1 MILLKYKGGF
11 MPQQQRIIPI
21 SAALL
26 SLSVISHSA
35 LADITKDVEDALGF
49 YHQGKNG
56 AVKVDLNYR
65 YENVNQDNVTNPLL
79 NGRALP
85 ASRQPKTANANTV
98 RLRLGLLSP
107 VFYGLQGYAEYE
119 GVYAMQSDYNST
131 LNGKSEFST
140 IADPYENEVSQLWLS
155 YAGIPDTVIKGG
167 RQRIKLDDDRFIGNV
182 GWRQLEQT
190 YDSVLITH
198 KNQQLPGLTINVGY
212 IGNVK
217 TFTSTTE
224 NINAPLLN
232 VNYKLGNYGNLVGYG
247 YWLGYTEPENYAKSS
262 QTYGLRL
269 TNFQKPGDTL
279 KISDNYGL
287 VYTAEWSIQRDYV
300 NSPQNYTVNR
310 YNLMGGFTAYNF
322 TFQGAMEQLDGV
334 GQNKTFITPLGT
346 NHAFQGWA
354 DLFLVTPKDGIRDVF
369 GTVIATLDQGSVNLT
384 GVYHEFYDDTGNIH
398 YGNEWDFLATKKF
411 GKHYSL
417 LAKYAYYNAD
427 QYSTDTQ
434 KIWVQGNISF

>member
-1 MILLKYKGGF
+1 
-11 MPQQQRIIPI
+11 MPQPQRIIPL
-21 SAALL
+21 SAALF

-35 LADITKDVEDALGF
+35 LADVTKDVEDALNF
-49 YHQGKNG
+49 YHYGKNG

-65 YENVNQDNVTNPLL
+65 YENVNQDNVRNPLL

-85 ASRQPKTANANTV
+85 ASRQPKTANANTA

-140 IADPYENEVSQLWLS
+140 VADPYQNEVSQLWLS
-155 YAGIPDTVIKGG
+155 YAGIPDTLIKGG
-167 RQRIKLDDDRFIGNV
+167 RQRIKFDDDRFIGNV

-198 KNQQLPGLTINVGY
+198 NNQQLFGLTVNVGY

-224 NINAPLLN
+224 NINAPILN
-232 VNYKLGNYGNLVGYG
+232 LNYKLSDYGNLVGYG
-247 YWLGYTEPENYAKSS
+247 YWLGYTEPENFAKSS

-269 TNFQKPGDTL
+269 TNFQKPGDSL

-287 VYTAEWSIQRDYV
+287 VYTAEWSIQRDYI

-310 YNLMGGFTAYNF
+310 YNLMGGFTAYNL
-322 TFQGAMEQLDGV
+322 TFQGAMEQLNGI
-334 GQNKTFITPLGT
+334 GPNKAFSTPLGT

-369 GTVIATLDQGSVNLT
+369 GTAIATFDQGNIAVT
-384 GVYHEFYDDTGNIH
+384 AVYHDFYDDTSNIH
-398 YGNEWDFLATKKF
+398 YGNEWDFQATKKF

-427 QYSTDTQ
+427 QYGTDTQ

>member
-1 MILLKYKGGF
+1 
-11 MPQQQRIIPI
+11 
-21 SAALL
+21 
-26 SLSVISHSA
+26 LSVISHSA
-35 LADITKDVEDALGF
+35 LADVTKEVEDALNF
-49 YHQGKNG
+49 YHYGKNG
-56 AVKVDLNYR
+56 AVKIDLNYR
-65 YENVNQDNVTNPLL
+65 YENVNQDIVPNPLL
-79 NGRALP
+79 NGRPLANAQQP
-85 ASRQPKTANANTV
+85 ATANANTV
-98 RLRLGLLSP
+98 RLRVGLLSP

-131 LNGKSEFST
+131 LNGKSGFST
-140 IADPYENEVSQLWLS
+140 IADPYKNEVSQLWLS
-155 YAGIPDTVIKGG
+155 YAGIPDTLIKGG
-167 RQRIKLDDDRFIGNV
+167 RQRIKFDDDRFIGNV

-198 KNQQLPGLTINVGY
+198 NNQQLFGLTVNVGY

-224 NINAPLLN
+224 NINAPILN
-232 VNYKLGNYGNLVGYG
+232 LNYKLGDYGNLVGYG
-247 YWLGYTEPENYAKSS
+247 YWLGYTEPENFAKSN
-262 QTYGLRL
+262 QTYGLRV
-269 TNFQKPGDTL
+269 TNYQKPGDSL

-287 VYTAEWSIQRDYV
+287 VYTAEWSIQKDYI

-334 GQNKTFITPLGT
+334 APNKTFITPLGT

-354 DLFLVTPKDGIRDVF
+354 DLFLVTPKDGIRDLF
-369 GTVIATLDQGSVNLT
+369 GTVVATFDQGNVAVT
-384 GVYHEFYDDTGNIH
+384 GVYHDFYDDTGSIH
-398 YGNEWDFLATKKF
+398 YGNEWDFMASKKF
-411 GKHYSL
+411 GKHYTL